1 MRHEWNKAH
10 FHSGRHCGEPCLPLK
25 SFKLLGKPNATIHAM
40 WRTEL
45 PSTMDLQSWTST
57 THGLMRSPRTL
68 LPLVCLVQILYGLS
82 DVDTLVLHP
91 YFKLAYIKLAW
102 GGAEEQEAE
111 HRKGNWL
118 AKNWQDEAQKIL
130 ERIIS
135 QRFHPHSSP
144 DLFMVPDG
152 TILEGLSSSISHCAS
167 YIH

>member
-1 MRHEWNKAH
+1 
-10 FHSGRHCGEPCLPLK
+10 
-25 SFKLLGKPNATIHAM
+25 
-40 WRTEL
+40 
-45 PSTMDLQSWTST
+45 
-57 THGLMRSPRTL
+57 MRSPRTL
-68 LPLVCLVQILYGLS
+68 SPLVCLVQILYGLS

-111 HRKGNWL
+111 RRKGNRL

-130 ERIIS
+130 ERIVS

-144 DLFMVPDG
+144 YSFMVPDG
-152 TILEGLSSSISHCAS
+152 TILEGPSSGISHCPS